1 MDSFGFKSLRFI
13 RAIFLLSLMSPLYSL
28 PVQSRALEISI
39 QAQKPQNR
47 KAEANGLFNEGV
59 DQYGKSQFQQA
70 LKTFQK
76 ASAIYRE
83 IGDRSN
89 LGETLSIIGN
99 IYYNIAQ
106 YKQAVSSFNQALVI
120 LREVGDKKAIG
131 DVVNGLGAVHDK
143 LGESLKALSFYQQA
157 LVLAEELNDFKRIAF
172 AKRLLRS
179 IALKNIGGI
188 YDSTGKYPQA
198 LKYYQQSLAIL
209 QKIGDQVVAEQTLNS
224 IGVVYSKMGQY
235 PQALKFYQQA
245 LAIVQTTNNLK
256 NKGNILNNIGL
267 VYSELGEY
275 FQALKY
281 YQQALSIRVKIAEKA
296 GEGETL
302 HNLGFTYDLLK
313 EDSQA
318 LKYYQQA
325 LKVFREIGSK
335 PGIGK
340 TLNNIGLL
348 YHRLGQ
354 FSQAIDSLKQS
365 LTISKEVGDRAS
377 VGRTLDSIGT
387 VYKNFGQYSQA
398 MELYQQALAITKDIG
413 LRSHERII
421 LSHIG
426 DLLAQQN
433 KPQLAI
439 IFYKQSVN
447 VTEAIRQE
455 LQILPVKQQQSYTK
469 TIADTY
475 RHLADLLLQQN
486 QVLEAQQVLDL
497 LKIQEVDDYLH
508 NVRGNEKTNQGI
520 SLNPQEQKIDNYNK
534 TILNQEIQLGR
545 ELAELEKI
553 STPNRKP
560 DQEQRIADLR
570 IIQQQIAR
578 RFKEFINSPEV
589 ERLRRTEP
597 REAVSPQLLNNLQD
611 NLKRLNQNAVLL
623 YPLILDNRLEL
634 VIITPYTPPIR
645 RQVAVKREVVIQA
658 IREFIEALKNPSS
671 DAKVPA
677 KKLYEWLIKPI
688 EKDLATADAKT
699 IIYAPDGQLRYI
711 PLAALYDG
719 KQWIAQRLNTN
730 YITAVSLIELN
741 TKPLVKVQVLAG
753 ATTRYHNVVT
763 RGSYRFPF
771 PSLRYAGLE
780 VENLAAMMPET
791 KKLIDAEFSHQAVSY
806 LNDYTIVHMA
816 THAMFVPGQAE
827 DSFILL
833 GDGSQMTLPDIST
846 LPLSNVDL
854 VVLSACETAVGG
866 ILGNGEEI
874 LGFGYQMQD
883 AGAKAVI
890 ASLWSVNDGGTQ
902 TLMNGFYAMLYQ
914 GNITKAEAL
923 RQAQVAMITGNYSG
937 VVQQQ
942 NKAILESTRDRLP
955 PKVANNLSH
964 PYYWAPFILIGNGL

>member
-1 MDSFGFKSLRFI
+1 MNPSDFKSLRLI
-13 RAIFLLSLMSPLYSL
+13 RAILLLLLMFPLYSL
-28 PVQSRALEISI
+28 TVQSRTLGTI

-47 KAEANGLFNEGV
+47 KAEANRLFNEGV
-59 DQYGKSQFQQA
+59 DQYNKSQFQQA

-83 IGDRSN
+83 IGDRPN

-99 IYYNIAQ
+99 IYYKFAL
-106 YKQAVSSFNQALVI
+106 YKQALDSFNQALV
-120 LREVGDKKAIG
+120 LLGEVGDKKAIV
-131 DVVNGLGAVHDK
+131 DAVNGLGAVHDK
-143 LGESLKALSFYQQA
+143 LGESSKALSLYQQA
-157 LVLAEELNDFKRIAF
+157 LVLAQDNGDSKRIA
-172 AKRLLRS
+172 

-188 YDSTGKYPQA
+188 YDSTGKYSQA
-198 LKYYQQSLAIL
+198 LKYYQQSLTIL
-209 QKIGDQVVAEQTLNS
+209 QKIDDQVVVEQTLNS
-224 IGVVYSKMGQY
+224 IGVVYSKMGRY

-245 LAIVQTTNNLK
+245 LAIVKTTNNLG

-281 YQQALSIRVKIAEKA
+281 YQQALSIRMKIGDKA
-296 GEGETL
+296 GVGETL
-302 HNLGFTYDLLK
+302 HNLGFAYDDLK
-313 EDSQA
+313 QDSQA

-325 LKVFREIGSK
+325 LKVFR
-335 PGIGK
+335 GIRGKAGLGK

-354 FSQAIDSLKQS
+354 YSQAIDSLKQS
-365 LTISKEVGDRAS
+365 LTISKEVADRAS
-377 VGRTLDSIGT
+377 IGRTLDSIGT
-387 VYKNFGQYSQA
+387 VYKSLGQYSQA
-398 MELYQQALAITKDIG
+398 MELYQQALAITKDIR

-447 VTEAIRQE
+447 VTEAIRKE
-455 LQILPVKQQQSYTK
+455 LQVLPREQQQSYTT

-497 LKIQEVDDYLH
+497 LKIQELDDYLH
-508 NVRGNEKTNQGI
+508 NVRGNEKTQEGI

-560 DQEQRIADLR
+560 DQEKRIADLR
-570 IIQQQIAR
+570 NIQQQIAR
-578 RFKEFINSPEV
+578 RFKEFINGPEV
-589 ERLRRTEP
+589 EHLRRTAP
-597 REAVSPQLLNNLQD
+597 REAVSPELLNSLQD

-634 VIITPYTPPIR
+634 VMITPYAPPIR
-645 RQVAVKREVVIQA
+645 RQVAVKREVVTQA
-658 IREFIEALKNPSS
+658 IREFIEALRNPNY
-671 DAKVPA
+671 DGKVPA

-688 EKDLATADAKT
+688 EKDLAAADAKT

-719 KQWIAQRLNTN
+719 KQWIAQRLSTN
-730 YITAVSLIELN
+730 YITAVSLTKLN

-753 ATTRYHNVVT
+753 ATTRYH
-763 RGSYRFPF
+763 SPF

-780 VENLAAMMPET
+780 VENLAAMIPET

-833 GDGSQMTLPDIST
+833 GDGSHMTLPDIST

-866 ILGNGEEI
+866 FLGNGKEI

-902 TLMNGFYAMLYQ
+902 TLMNAFYAMLDE
-914 GNITKAEAL
+914 GHMTKAEAL

-942 NKAILESTRDRLP
+942 DKTILQSTRDRLP
-955 PKVANNLSH
+955 PKVASNLSH